1 MTESST
7 KATPRPLDYEDD
19 IDQMMADELD
29 AKAEYHYTP
38 KFTQSQMDALLAERD
53 QLLAALNAYIKFSD
67 EAALL
72 IDEDKEVKALKLLLA
87 MAGRAPKYRADV
99 DAARAATALREG
111 E

>member
-29 AKAEYHYTP
+29 EKAEYHYTP
-38 KFTQSQMDALLAERD
+38 KFTQAQMDTLLAERD
-53 QLLAALNAYIKFSD
+53 RLLAI
-67 EAALL
+67 
-72 IDEDKEVKALKLLLA
+72 VKMVADTGYGCGRASCFYRKAHDADCPVGVAVTALK
-87 MAGRAPKYRADV
+87 
-99 DAARAATALREG
+99 EG